1 MGAFLR
7 TSSLLPGHRLYP
19 IEIGLVARRDIQP
32 HDLRNF
38 IGVSGANAGGKSVIV
53 RALRLDQHQY
63 FIIARDSALPD
74 IAALD
79 RHQLQAGGESGLEH
93 GVNDALGV
101 LLAVRRRQHDA
112 EAGHIQPISSRWT
125 TLRST
130 VMPFSSALRQSIRA
144 NFSPP
149 CSRKMSRF
157 STPISS
163 MVSRQSAAKPGV
175 TMASRFTPRTASSFT
190 VASV

>member
-1 MGAFLR
+1 MGVFLR

-38 IGVSGANAGGKSVIV
+38 ISVRGANAGGESVTI
-53 RALRLDQHQY
+53 RALRLDQHQH
-63 FIIARDSALPD
+63 FIVARDSALPD

-79 RHQLQAGGESGLEH
+79 RHQLQARGESGLEH
-93 GVNDALGV
+93 GINDALGV

-125 TLRST
+125 TLRIT
-130 VMPFSSALRQSIRA
+130 AMPFSSALRQSIRA
-144 NFSPP
+144 KFSPQ
-149 CSRKMSRF
+149 CSRKMSGA
-157 STPISS
+157 STP
-163 MVSRQSAAKPGV
+163 
-175 TMASRFTPRTASSFT
+175 
-190 VASV
+190 